1 MIRIYDKGY
10 TKEELEI
17 IRDMLD
23 EQSLKL
29 HGTGHCQGVTG
40 CDGCPVRYLCA
51 NIESAYA
58 YVDRKLKVTK
68 E

>member
-10 TKEELEI
+10 TKKELEI

-29 HGTGHCQGVTG
+29 HGTWNCQGVNR
-40 CDGCPVRYLCA
+40 CDWCQVRYLCA
-51 NIESAYA
+51 NLESALA